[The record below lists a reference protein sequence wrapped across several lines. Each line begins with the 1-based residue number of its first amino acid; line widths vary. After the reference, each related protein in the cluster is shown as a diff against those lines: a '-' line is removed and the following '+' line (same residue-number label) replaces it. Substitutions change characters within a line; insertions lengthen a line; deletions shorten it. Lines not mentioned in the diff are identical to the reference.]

1 VVLSASAEENLAKKF
16 SHNFKHNRKPQG
28 Y

>member
-1 VVLSASAEENLAKKF
+1 VVLLVRAEENLAKKF
-16 SHNFKHNRKPQG
+16 SHNFKHNRKTYG